1 MGEDLQ
7 SNRIGDKIM
16 SEKSLKN
23 KTALITGA
31 SRLQGIGA
39 ATAMKLAEAGAD
51 IYFTY
56 WLDYDRKMPWGVE
69 KNEPD
74 KLQQIIQ
81 ELGVKCFKKE
91 LDLAEPENIKLLLA
105 DVQEKLIT
113 PDILVNNACYSTNN
127 NYQNIEA
134 EELDKHYQINLR
146 ATLLLSSYFARSFEK
161 EKGGRIINLS
171 SGQFK
176 GPMENEIAYAA
187 TKGAVDALTIS
198 LAAELAPKGI
208 TVNAVNPGP
217 TDTGWMNQK
226 LKEELLKKF
235 PQGRIGQ
242 PEDTAK
248 LVSFLASK
256 EAEWIT
262 GEIINSEGG
271 FKR

>member
-1 MGEDLQ
+1 MEL
-7 SNRIGDKIM
+7 GDKIM
-16 SEKSLKN
+16 TENNLKN

-39 ATAMKLAEAGAD
+39 AIAKKLAAAGAD

-56 WLDYDRKMPWGVE
+56 WLDYDRSMDWGV
-69 KNEPD
+69 KKDDPD
-74 KLQQIIQ
+74 QLQQSIQ
-81 ELGVKCFKKE
+81 KMGVKCFKKE

-105 DVQEKLIT
+105 EVKDKLQT
-113 PDILVNNACYSTNN
+113 PDILVNNACYSSNN

-134 EELDKHYQINLR
+134 AELDKHYEINLR
-146 ATLLLSSYFARSFEK
+146 ATLLLSSYFARSFNK
-161 EKGGRIINLS
+161 TKGGRIINLS

-198 LAAELAPKGI
+198 LAAELAAKGI

-217 TDTGWMNQK
+217 TDTGWMDQE

-235 PQGRIGQ
+235 PRGRIGQ
-242 PEDTAK
+242 PEDTAR
-248 LVSFLASK
+248 LVSFLASDK
-256 EAEWIT
+256 AEWIT

>member
-1 MGEDLQ
+1 VAEDKWEKTYYLIE
-7 SNRIGDKIM
+7 IGDKIM

-39 ATAMKLAEAGAD
+39 AIARKLATDGAD

-56 WLDYDRKMPWGVE
+56 YLDYDRRMPWGVE
-69 KNEPD
+69 ENEPD
-74 KLQQIIQ
+74 KLQQTI
-81 ELGVKCFKKE
+81 
-91 LDLAEPENIKLLLA
+91 
-105 DVQEKLIT
+105 
-113 PDILVNNACYSTNN
+113 
-127 NYQNIEA
+127 QNIEA

-161 EKGGRIINLS
+161 ESGGRIINLS

-217 TDTGWMNQK
+217 TDTGWMAQK
-226 LKEELLKKF
+226 LKGELLKKF
-235 PQGRIGQ
+235 PQGRIGK
-242 PEDTAK
+242 PEDTAR

>member
-1 MGEDLQ
+1 M
-7 SNRIGDKIM
+7 SDKIF
-16 SEKSLKN
+16 KN

-31 SRLQGIGA
+31 SRLKGIGA
-39 ATAMKLAEAGAD
+39 AVARKLAENGAD

-56 WLDYDRKMPWGVE
+56 WLDYDRKMPWGV
-69 KNEPD
+69 KIDEPEQ
-74 KLQQIIQ
+74 LQQTIQ
-81 ELGVKCFKKE
+81 EMGVRCFKKE
-91 LDLAEPENIKLLLA
+91 LDLAEVENIRLLLA
-105 DVQEKLIT
+105 DVKEKLNT
-113 PDILVNNACYSTNN
+113 PDILINNACYSTNN

-134 EELDKHYQINLR
+134 EEVDKHYKINLR
-146 ATLLLSSYFARSFEK
+146 ATMLLSSYFARSFDK
-161 EKGGRIINLS
+161 ERGGRIINLS

-217 TDTGWMNQK
+217 TDTGWMDQE
-226 LKEELLKKF
+226 LKEELLNKF
-235 PQGRIGQ
+235 PKGRIGQ

-248 LVSFLASK
+248 LINFLASE

>member
-1 MGEDLQ
+1 MAEDKWEKTYYLIE
-7 SNRIGDKIM
+7 IGDKIM

-39 ATAMKLAEAGAD
+39 AIARKLATDGAD

-56 WLDYDRKMPWGVE
+56 YLDYDRRMPWGVE
-69 KNEPD
+69 ENEPD
-74 KLQQIIQ
+74 KLQQTI
-81 ELGVKCFKKE
+81 
-91 LDLAEPENIKLLLA
+91 
-105 DVQEKLIT
+105 
-113 PDILVNNACYSTNN
+113 
-127 NYQNIEA
+127 QNIEA

-146 ATLLLSSYFARSFEK
+146 ATLLLSSYFARSINK

-217 TDTGWMNQK
+217 TDTGWMDQK
-226 LKEELLKKF
+226 LKDELLKKF

>member
-1 MGEDLQ
+1 VAEDKWEKTYYLIE
-7 SNRIGDKIM
+7 IGDKIM

-39 ATAMKLAEAGAD
+39 AIARKLATDGAD

-56 WLDYDRKMPWGVE
+56 YLDYDRRMPWGVE
-69 KNEPD
+69 ENEPD
-74 KLQQIIQ
+74 KLQQTI
-81 ELGVKCFKKE
+81 
-91 LDLAEPENIKLLLA
+91 
-105 DVQEKLIT
+105 
-113 PDILVNNACYSTNN
+113 
-127 NYQNIEA
+127 QNIEA

-146 ATLLLSSYFARSFEK
+146 ATLLLSSYFARSINK

-176 GPMENEIAYAA
+176 GPMENEIAYVA

-198 LAAELAPKGI
+198 L
-208 TVNAVNPGP
+208 
-217 TDTGWMNQK
+217 
-226 LKEELLKKF
+226 
-235 PQGRIGQ
+235 
-242 PEDTAK
+242 
-248 LVSFLASK
+248 S
-256 EAEWIT
+256 AEWIT

>member
-1 MGEDLQ
+1 MTE
-7 SNRIGDKIM
+7 NN
-16 SEKSLKN
+16 LKN

-31 SRLQGIGA
+31 SRLKGIGA
-39 ATAMKLAEAGAD
+39 AVAKKLAAAGAD

-56 WLDYDRKMPWGVE
+56 WLDYDRSMAWGVA
-69 KNEPD
+69 NDEPEQ
-74 KLQQIIQ
+74 LQQSIQ
-81 ELGVKCFKKE
+81 KMGVKCFKKE
-91 LDLAEPENIKLLLA
+91 LDLSKVENIKLLLA
-105 DVQEKLIT
+105 EVKDKLQT

-134 EELDKHYQINLR
+134 EEVDKHYEINLR
-146 ATLLLSSYFARSFEK
+146 ATLLLSSYFARSFNK
-161 EKGGRIINLS
+161 DKGGRIINLS

-176 GPMENEIAYAA
+176 GPMENEIAYAV

-217 TDTGWMNQK
+217 TDTGWMKQE

-235 PQGRIGQ
+235 PLGRIGQ
-242 PEDTAK
+242 PEDAAK
-248 LVSFLASK
+248 LISFLASE

>member
-1 MGEDLQ
+1 MPEQ
-7 SNRIGDKIM
+7 K
-16 SEKSLKN
+16 LKN

-31 SRLQGIGA
+31 SRLKGIGA
-39 ATAMKLAEAGAD
+39 AVVRKLAENGAD

-56 WLDYDRKMPWGVE
+56 WLDYDRNMPWGVE
-69 KNEPD
+69 KDEPE
-74 KLQQIIQ
+74 KLQQSIQ

-91 LDLAEPENIKLLLA
+91 INLAEPENIKLLLA
-105 DVQEKLIT
+105 DVKDKLTT

-127 NYQNIEA
+127 NYQNIET

-198 LAAELAPKGI
+198 LAAELAPEGI

-217 TDTGWMNQK
+217 TDTGWMDQE

-242 PEDTAK
+242 PEDTAR

-256 EAEWIT
+256 DAEWIT

>member
-1 MGEDLQ
+1 VAEDKWEKTYYLIE
-7 SNRIGDKIM
+7 IGDKIM

-39 ATAMKLAEAGAD
+39 AIARKLATDGAD

-56 WLDYDRKMPWGVE
+56 YLDYDRRMPWGVE
-69 KNEPD
+69 ENEPD
-74 KLQQIIQ
+74 KLQQTI
-81 ELGVKCFKKE
+81 
-91 LDLAEPENIKLLLA
+91 
-105 DVQEKLIT
+105 
-113 PDILVNNACYSTNN
+113 
-127 NYQNIEA
+127 QNIEA

-146 ATLLLSSYFARSFEK
+146 ATLLLSSYFARSINK

-217 TDTGWMNQK
+217 TDTGWMDQK
-226 LKEELLKKF
+226 LKDELLKKF

>member
-1 MGEDLQ
+1 VAEDKWEKTYYLIE
-7 SNRIGDKIM
+7 IGDKIM

-39 ATAMKLAEAGAD
+39 AIARKLATDGAD

-56 WLDYDRKMPWGVE
+56 YLDYDRRMPWGVE
-69 KNEPD
+69 ENEPD
-74 KLQQIIQ
+74 KLQQTIQ
-81 ELGVKCFKKE
+81 
-91 LDLAEPENIKLLLA
+91 N
-105 DVQEKLIT
+105 
-113 PDILVNNACYSTNN
+113 
-127 NYQNIEA
+127 
-134 EELDKHYQINLR
+134 
-146 ATLLLSSYFARSFEK
+146 FARSINK

-217 TDTGWMNQK
+217 TDTGWMDQK
-226 LKEELLKKF
+226 LKDELLKKF

>member
-1 MGEDLQ
+1 MPD
-7 SNRIGDKIM
+7 
-16 SEKSLKN
+16 KSLKN

-39 ATAMKLAEAGAD
+39 AIARKLAAAGAD

-69 KNEPD
+69 KNEPEE
-74 KLQQIIQ
+74 LQQSIQ
-81 ELGVKCFKKE
+81 KMGVKCFKKE
-91 LDLAEPENIKLLLA
+91 IDLAEPENIRLLLA
-105 DVQEKLIT
+105 DVKAKLTT

-127 NYQNIEA
+127 NYQNIEV
-134 EELDKHYQINLR
+134 EELDKHYEINLK
-146 ATLLLSSYFARSFEK
+146 ATLLLSSYFARSFNK
-161 EKGGRIINLS
+161 TKGGRIINLS

-198 LAAELAPKGI
+198 LAAELAAEGI

-217 TDTGWMNQK
+217 TDTGWMDQK
-226 LKEELLKKF
+226 LREELLNKF

-242 PEDTAK
+242 PEDAAE
-248 LVSFLASK
+248 LVKFLASG

>member
-1 MGEDLQ
+1 MAEDKWEKTYYLIE
-7 SNRIGDKIM
+7 IGDKIM

-39 ATAMKLAEAGAD
+39 AIARKLATDGAD

-56 WLDYDRKMPWGVE
+56 YLDYDRRMPWGVE
-69 KNEPD
+69 ENEPD
-74 KLQQIIQ
+74 KLQQTI
-81 ELGVKCFKKE
+81 
-91 LDLAEPENIKLLLA
+91 
-105 DVQEKLIT
+105 
-113 PDILVNNACYSTNN
+113 
-127 NYQNIEA
+127 QNIEA

-161 EKGGRIINLS
+161 ESGGRIINLS

-217 TDTGWMNQK
+217 TDTGWMAQK
-226 LKEELLKKF
+226 LKGELLKKF
-235 PQGRIGQ
+235 PQGRIGK
-242 PEDTAK
+242 PEDTAR

>member
-1 MGEDLQ
+1 M
-7 SNRIGDKIM
+7 SDKIF
-16 SEKSLKN
+16 KN

-31 SRLQGIGA
+31 SRLKGIGA
-39 ATAMKLAEAGAD
+39 AVARKLAENGAD

-56 WLDYDRKMPWGVE
+56 WLDYDRNMPWGVE
-69 KNEPD
+69 IDEPEQ
-74 KLQQIIQ
+74 LQQTIQ
-81 ELGVKCFKKE
+81 NMGVRCFKKE
-91 LDLAEPENIKLLLA
+91 LDLAEVENIRLLLT
-105 DVQEKLIT
+105 DVKAKLNT

-134 EELDKHYQINLR
+134 EELDKHYEINLR

-198 LAAELAPKGI
+198 LAAELAAEGI

-217 TDTGWMNQK
+217 TDTGWMDQE

-235 PQGRIGQ
+235 PRGRIGQ
-242 PEDTAK
+242 PEDTAR
-248 LVSFLASK
+248 LVSFLASDK
-256 EAEWIT
+256 AEWIT

>member
-1 MGEDLQ
+1 
-7 SNRIGDKIM
+7 M

-39 ATAMKLAEAGAD
+39 AIARKLATDGAD

-56 WLDYDRKMPWGVE
+56 YLDYDRRMPWGVE
-69 KNEPD
+69 ENEPD
-74 KLQQIIQ
+74 KLQQTI
-81 ELGVKCFKKE
+81 
-91 LDLAEPENIKLLLA
+91 
-105 DVQEKLIT
+105 
-113 PDILVNNACYSTNN
+113 
-127 NYQNIEA
+127 QNIEA

-146 ATLLLSSYFARSFEK
+146 ATLLLSSYFARSINK

-217 TDTGWMNQK
+217 TDTGWMDQK
-226 LKEELLKKF
+226 LKDELLKKF

>member
-1 MGEDLQ
+1 ML
-7 SNRIGDKIM
+7 
-16 SEKSLKN
+16 EKRLNN

-39 ATAMKLAEAGAD
+39 AIARKLAEDGAD
-51 IYFTY
+51 IFFTY
-56 WLDYDRKMPWGVE
+56 WLDYDRKMPWG
-69 KNEPD
+69 
-74 KLQQIIQ
+74 
-81 ELGVKCFKKE
+81 
-91 LDLAEPENIKLLLA
+91 A
-105 DVQEKLIT
+105 
-113 PDILVNNACYSTNN
+113 
-127 NYQNIEA
+127 
-134 EELDKHYQINLR
+134 
-146 ATLLLSSYFARSFEK
+146 EK
-161 EKGGRIINLS
+161 ERGGRIINLS

-176 GPMENEIAYAA
+176 GPMENEMAYAA

-217 TDTGWMNQK
+217 TDTGWMGQE

-242 PEDTAK
+242 PEDTAR

-256 EAEWIT
+256 DAEWIT

>member
-1 MGEDLQ
+1 MYKRQ
-7 SNRIGDKIM
+7 
-16 SEKSLKN
+16 
-23 KTALITGA
+23 
-31 SRLQGIGA
+31 
-39 ATAMKLAEAGAD
+39 
-51 IYFTY
+51 
-56 WLDYDRKMPWGVE
+56 
-69 KNEPD
+69 
-74 KLQQIIQ
+74 
-81 ELGVKCFKKE
+81 
-91 LDLAEPENIKLLLA
+91 
-105 DVQEKLIT
+105 
-113 PDILVNNACYSTNN
+113 
-127 NYQNIEA
+127 

-146 ATLLLSSYFARSFEK
+146 ATLLLSSYFARSIEK
-161 EKGGRIINLS
+161 ERGGRIINLS

-198 LAAELAPKGI
+198 LAAELAPEGI

-217 TDTGWMNQK
+217 TDTGWMDQD

-242 PEDTAK
+242 PEDTAR

>member
-1 MGEDLQ
+1 MEAKNL
-7 SNRIGDKIM
+7 N
-16 SEKSLKN
+16 N

-31 SRLQGIGA
+31 SRLKGIGA
-39 ATAMKLAEAGAD
+39 AIARKLAENGAD

-56 WLDYDRKMPWGVE
+56 WLDYDRTMPWGVE
-69 KNEPD
+69 KDEPD
-74 KLQQIIQ
+74 QLQKCIQ
-81 ELGVKCFKKE
+81 NMGVKCFKKE
-91 LDLAEPENIKLLLA
+91 LDLSKVENIKLLID
-105 DVQEKLIT
+105 DVKDKLDT
-113 PDILVNNACYSTNN
+113 PDILVNNACFSTNN

-146 ATLLLSSYFARSFEK
+146 ATLLLSSYFARSFDK
-161 EKGGRIINLS
+161 VQGGRIINIT

-176 GPMENEIAYAA
+176 GPMVNEIAYAA

-198 LAAELAPKGI
+198 LAAELAAKKI

-217 TDTGWMNQK
+217 NDTGWMDQE
-226 LKEELLKKF
+226 LKEELLSKF

-242 PEDTAK
+242 PEDAAR
-248 LVSFLASK
+248 LVNFLAGE